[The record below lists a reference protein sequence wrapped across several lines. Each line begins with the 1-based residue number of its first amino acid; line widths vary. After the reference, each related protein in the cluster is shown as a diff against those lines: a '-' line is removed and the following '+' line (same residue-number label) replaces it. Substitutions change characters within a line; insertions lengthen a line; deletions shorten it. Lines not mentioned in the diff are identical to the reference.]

1 MKEEKRR
8 EVIGQERSMNKE
20 RRARQT
26 WKKPIIVC
34 TVRLKNFGEMGGE
47 DMMLTV

>member
-8 EVIGQERSMNKE
+8 GVIGQERNMNKK
-20 RRARQT
+20 RRARQI

-34 TVRLKNFGEMGGE
+34 TVRLKNFGKWVEK
-47 DMMLTV
+47 T